1 MIRDTED
8 LKALLGVPYTEEQLD
23 AITAPL
29 EPAVIVAGAG
39 SGKTTVMAARVVWL
53 VGTGQVGP
61 HQVLG
66 LTFTN
71 KAAAEL
77 GERVRKAL
85 RKLEDEELDDP
96 DSDVEE
102 SVGEP
107 TVSTYHAYAD
117 RLIKEH
123 GLRLGLE
130 PSARL
135 LADATRYQLAVTA
148 VRGPKE
154 LRYFKGKVADLA
166 DKVLALDGELSE
178 HLVSPAELREH
189 EEAFIGQA
197 ESFRDPR
204 NGKAKRGYTDFLK
217 AAEIAKQRIELS
229 ELVERYRDLKLRRDL
244 IDFGD
249 QMVLGARLAEERPE
263 VGVIE
268 REKYKVVLLDEYQ
281 DTSVA
286 QRRMLVGLFG
296 GGHPVTAVGDP
307 CQSIYGWRGA
317 SVANLDDFPEHF
329 ARADGSR
336 SRGYALSENRRSGGH
351 LLEFAN
357 VVSEPL
363 RQKHTGVRQLRPSE
377 EKADKGWTRVGLLE
391 TAEDEVKWVARM
403 VADAHYR
410 GGIALREIAVLVR
423 KGNQIPPLYEE
434 MHAQGLPVE
443 VVGLSGLVHL
453 PEVADLIAMLDV
465 LDEPIANASL
475 VRLLTGPRWRIGP
488 RDLALLG
495 MRARE
500 LVRDPAEYADRAG
513 RDRLA
518 EAVAGSDPTE
528 VVSLSDAMA
537 DPGTDLPFSEE
548 ARIRFARFASEIRI
562 LRRRLSEP
570 VLDVLHRVISVT
582 GLDVEV
588 AASPKLVAQRS
599 AETLAAFLGRA
610 ADFQDLEGDQSV
622 TAFRAYLKAAERHER
637 GIDASLPSQGDS
649 VKLLTMHKSK
659 GLEWDAVFVPHLAGA
674 GQKPRESWVGSGS
687 VLPYPLRGDAE
698 HLPRLDDAGNTAAFK
713 SFKEQAKEY
722 ESWEDLR
729 LEYVTVTR
737 PRYDLVASGH
747 WWGPTQKR
755 RRGPDTWLAGLHE
768 HCRDGHGEV
777 VVWTGEPEADAVNP
791 SLGAVEARW
800 PVLPDAEAAE
810 RRRVGAEMVMAALWR
825 RQAAGLAGRDQSGA
839 RDDFGELGPGSVEG
853 DSALGGRG
861 GDAATN
867 SVTTNSVT
875 TAVPQQH
882 AAAAAD
888 SAASVA
894 DVPGQRASGPGAAA
908 PDGTGPSGAG
918 RPGVEAHEA
927 AASAE
932 DRAAIASWDRD
943 LEALLEELRRGSSVQ
958 RQAPLPPS
966 MSASQLLRYRT
977 DPARFRRELA
987 RPMPQP
993 PAPSARLGTKFH
1005 AWIESLFGQQAL
1017 FEYEDLPGA
1026 ADEDIADE
1034 VDLKELQDAF
1044 LRTPWADSVP
1054 AAVEQPFQVVLAGR
1068 VVRGR
1073 IDAVY
1078 KTSDG
1083 WEVVDWKTSRSHDA
1097 DPVQLAVYRLAWAE
1111 MRGVAVE
1118 SVSAAFVYVR
1128 DGQTVRP
1135 GGLPGRDE
1143 LEELFAEG

>member
-1 MIRDTED
+1 METDEAGLVYVVDFKTGKNVPTKNEAQEHPQLAVYQLVVREGAIQGVSNESGGAELVFLREGDAAGLPKTAEQDPSLEQPGQTPIEKKLANDGRAGPGRELRRVRRETVRYLRLPQVLPETARGKATPLIRDTED
-8 LKALLGVPYTEEQLD
+8 LKALLGVPYTEEQLE

-61 HQVLG
+61 HEVLG

-77 GERVRKAL
+77 ARAHPQSSAEAGRRRTRHCADGSFAAGDHDL
-85 RKLEDEELDDP
+85 T
-96 DSDVEE
+96 E

-178 HLVSPAELREH
+178 HLVSPEGLRAH
-189 EEAFIGQA
+189 EEAFIGRA
-197 ESFRDPR
+197 ESFRDPKS
-204 NGKAKRGYTDFLK
+204 GKAKRGYTDFLK
-217 AAEIAKQRIELS
+217 AAEIARQRVELS
-229 ELVERYRDLKLRRDL
+229 ELVERYRELKARRDL

-263 VGVIE
+263 VGAIE
-268 REKYKVVLLDEYQ
+268 REKFKVVLLDEYQ

-286 QRRMLVGLFG
+286 QRRMLVGLFGSSLAGGPHEHSG

-317 SVANLDDFPEHF
+317 SVANLDDFPDHF
-329 ARADGSR
+329 AKADGAR

-357 VVSEPL
+357 VVSDPL
-363 RQKHTGVRQLRPSE
+363 RQRHAGVRQLRPSA
-377 EKADKGWTRVGLLE
+377 EKADQGWTRVGLTE
-391 TAEDEVKWVARM
+391 TAEDEVRWVARM

-410 GGIALREIAVLVR
+410 GGVPLREIAVLVR

-453 PEVADLIAMLDV
+453 PEVADLIAMLEV
-465 LDEPIANASL
+465 LRRADRQ
-475 VRLLTGPRWRIGP
+475 RLAGAPADRPALADRRARPGAAGRCAPGSSCGTRPSTPTGPAATGWPRRSPAPTRPRWCRCP
-488 RDLALLG
+488 TPW
-495 MRARE
+495 
-500 LVRDPAEYADRAG
+500 RDPG
-513 RDRLA
+513 
-518 EAVAGSDPTE
+518 P
-528 VVSLSDAMA
+528 
-537 DPGTDLPFSEE
+537 DLPFSEA
-548 ARIRFARFASEIRI
+548 ARVRFARFASEIRI

-599 AETLAAFLGRA
+599 SETLAAFLVRA

-659 GLEWDAVFVPHLAGA
+659 GLEWDAVFVPHLSGA
-674 GQKPRESWVGSGS
+674 GQKPRESWIGSGA

-698 HLPRLDDAGNTAAFK
+698 HLPVLDDAGNTAAFK

-737 PRYDLVASGH
+737 PRYYLTASGH

-755 RRGPDTWLAGLHE
+755 RRGPDTWLTGLFE
-768 HCRDGHGEV
+768 HCQDGHGEIV
-777 VVWTGEPEADAVNP
+777 AWAAEPDPDAVNP
-791 SLGAVEARW
+791 SLGATEAHW

-810 RRRVGAEMVMAALWR
+810 RRRIGAEMVVTALRR
-825 RQAAGLAGRDQSGA
+825 RQAEVFGEPIGAAPASEEPQAAEQPDAGAGEGALARSGA
-839 RDDFGELGPGSVEG
+839 LEPVPFFDENGEPMTDLLPAQRSPRDVG
-853 DSALGGRG
+853 
-861 GDAATN
+861 
-867 SVTTNSVT
+867 
-875 TAVPQQH
+875 
-882 AAAAAD
+882 
-888 SAASVA
+888 
-894 DVPGQRASGPGAAA
+894 
-908 PDGTGPSGAG
+908 
-918 RPGVEAHEA
+918 
-927 AASAE
+927 
-932 DRAAIASWDRD
+932 
-943 LEALLEELRRGSSVQ
+943 
-958 RQAPLPPS
+958 
-966 MSASQLLRYRT
+966 
-977 DPARFRRELA
+977 
-987 RPMPQP
+987 
-993 PAPSARLGTKFH
+993 
-1005 AWIESLFGQQAL
+1005 
-1017 FEYEDLPGA
+1017 
-1026 ADEDIADE
+1026 
-1034 VDLKELQDAF
+1034 
-1044 LRTPWADSVP
+1044 
-1054 AAVEQPFQVVLAGR
+1054 
-1068 VVRGR
+1068 
-1073 IDAVY
+1073 
-1078 KTSDG
+1078 
-1083 WEVVDWKTSRSHDA
+1083 
-1097 DPVQLAVYRLAWAE
+1097 
-1111 MRGVAVE
+1111 
-1118 SVSAAFVYVR
+1118 
-1128 DGQTVRP
+1128 
-1135 GGLPGRDE
+1135 
-1143 LEELFAEG
+1143 

>member
-1 MIRDTED
+1 VIRDTED
-8 LKALLGVPYTEEQLD
+8 LKALLGVPYTEEQLE

-29 EPAVIVAGAG
+29 QPAVIVAGAG

-77 GERVRKAL
+77 SERIRKAL
-85 RKLEDEELDDP
+85 KKLEDEEVP
-96 DSDVEE
+96 EE
-102 SVGEP
+102 DAQEAENVGEP

-135 LADATRYQLAVTA
+135 LADATRYQLAVSA

-166 DKVLALDGELSE
+166 ERVLKLDGELSE
-178 HLVSPAELREH
+178 HLVSPDGLRAFDEEFIVSAERFKDLRT
-189 EEAFIGQA
+189 
-197 ESFRDPR
+197 
-204 NGKAKRGYTDFLK
+204 GKAQRGYTDLLK
-217 AAEIAKQRIELS
+217 AADVARMRIELS
-229 ELVERYRDLKLRRDL
+229 ELVDRYRDLKLKRDL

-268 REKYKVVLLDEYQ
+268 REKYRIVLLDEYQ

-296 GGHPVTAVGDP
+296 PGPDRDGVRGGSVGDVAAGLPSAPAGPSGLGHPVTAVGDP

-317 SVANLDDFPEHF
+317 SVANLDDFPRHF
-329 ARADGSR
+329 PKPDGTP
-336 SRGYALSENRRSGGH
+336 SRGYSLTENRRSGGR
-351 LLEFAN
+351 LLTFAN
-357 VVSEPL
+357 DMSAPL
-363 RQKHTGVRQLRPSE
+363 RQLHSGVRELRPSE
-377 EKADKGWTRVGLLE
+377 EKADKGWTRVGLLP
-391 TAEDEVKWVARM
+391 TAAEEVQWVARM
-403 VADAHYR
+403 AADAHFR
-410 GGIALREIAVLVR
+410 GGIAMREIAILVR
-423 KGNQIPPLYEE
+423 KGHQIPGLYDEL
-434 MHAQGLPVE
+434 HAQGLSVE
-443 VVGLSGLVHL
+443 VVGLSGLIHL

-500 LVRDPAEYADRAG
+500 LVRDPGEYANRAG

-518 EAVAGSDPTE
+518 EAVEGSDPTE

-537 DPGTDLPFSEE
+537 DPGTELPFSEE
-548 ARIRFARFASEIRI
+548 ARVRFARFAMEIRT
-562 LRRRLSEP
+562 LRRRLTEP
-570 VLDVLHRVISVT
+570 VLDVLHRVVAVT

-588 AASPKLVAQRS
+588 AASPKLVNARS
-599 AETLAAFLGRA
+599 SETLAAFLSRA
-610 ADFQDLEGDQSV
+610 ADFTDLEGDQST
-622 TAFRAYLKAAERHER
+622 TAFRAFLRAAERHER
-637 GIDASLPSQGDS
+637 GLDASLPSQGDS

-674 GQKPRESWVGSGS
+674 ADKARESWVGSAW

-698 HLPRLDDAGNTAAFK
+698 HLPVLSGEGKKSTFDAFK
-713 SFKEQAKEY
+713 ADAKEY

-737 PRYDLVASGH
+737 PRYHLVASGH

-755 RRGPDTWLAGLHE
+755 RRGPDTWLAGLHT
-768 HCRDGHGEV
+768 HCQDGHGEIIT
-777 VVWTGEPEADAVNP
+777 WAEEPLEDDTNP
-791 SLGAVEARW
+791 SLGAEEVRW

-810 RRRVGAEMVMAALWR
+810 LRRHGAELV
-825 RQAAGLAGRDQSGA
+825 LATLNRIRA
-839 RDDFGELGPGSVEG
+839 ERP
-853 DSALGGRG
+853 SA
-861 GDAATN
+861 
-867 SVTTNSVT
+867 
-875 TAVPQQH
+875 
-882 AAAAAD
+882 
-888 SAASVA
+888 
-894 DVPGQRASGPGAAA
+894 VPGQTAPEQTASGPAVPEQTARNRAYEQAVHEQAGSEQAAREQSVL
-908 PDGTGPSGAG
+908 D
-918 RPGVEAHEA
+918 
-927 AASAE
+927 
-932 DRAAIASWDRD
+932 SWDRD
-943 LEALLEELRRGSSVQ
+943 LDALLEELRRGNDIT
-958 RQAPLPPS
+958 RYAPLPAS
-966 MSASQLLRYRT
+966 MSASQLMQYHA
-977 DPARFRRELA
+977 DPTRFRRELA
-987 RPMPQP
+987 RPMPRR

-1026 ADEDIADE
+1026 ADEEIEDE
-1034 VDLKELQDAF
+1034 ADLKTLQDAF
-1044 LRTPWADSVP
+1044 LRTPWADTVP
-1054 AAVEQPFQVVLAGR
+1054 EAIEQPFQVLLGGR

-1078 KTSDG
+1078 RTPDG
-1083 WEVVDWKTSRSHDA
+1083 YEVVDWKTSRSHDA

-1111 MRGVAVE
+1111 MRGVPVE
-1118 SVSAAFVYVR
+1118 AVSAAFVYVR
-1128 DGQTVRP
+1128 DGEAVRP
-1135 GGLPGRDE
+1135 DVLPGR
-1143 LEELFAEG
+1143 EELDQLFGEV

>member
-8 LKALLGVPYTEEQLD
+8 LKALLGVPYTEEQLE

-77 GERVRKAL
+77 SERIRKAL

-96 DSDVEE
+96 DSYVLGDTYTEE

-107 TVSTYHAYAD
+107 SVSTYHAYAD

-178 HLVSPAELREH
+178 HLVTPEALREH
-189 EEAFIGQA
+189 EEAFIAQA
-197 ESFRDPR
+197 ESFRDPKT
-204 NGKAKRGYTDFLK
+204 GKAKRGYTDFLK
-217 AAEIAKQRIELS
+217 AAEIARQRIELS
-229 ELVERYRDLKLRRDL
+229 ELVERYRDLKVRRDL

-263 VGVIE
+263 VGAIE
-268 REKYKVVLLDEYQ
+268 REKFRVVLLDEYQ

-336 SRGYALSENRRSGGH
+336 SRGYALSENRRSGGR

-377 EKADKGWTRVGLLE
+377 EKADKGWTRVGLLT
-391 TAEDEVKWVARM
+391 TAEEEVKWVARM

-475 VRLLTGPRWRIGP
+475 VRLLTGPRWRIGA

-500 LVRDPAEYADRAG
+500 LVRDPTEYADRAG

-537 DPGTDLPFSEE
+537 DPGPDLPFSEQ

-588 AASPKLVAQRS
+588 AASQKLVAQRS
-599 AETLAAFLGRA
+599 AETLAAFLSRA

-674 GQKPRESWVGSGS
+674 GQKPRESWVGSGA

-698 HLPRLDDAGNTAAFK
+698 HLPVLDDAGNTAAFK
-713 SFKEQAKEY
+713 AFKEQAKEY

-737 PRYDLVASGH
+737 PRYYLTASGH

-755 RRGPDTWLAGLHE
+755 RRGPDTWLAALQE

-777 VVWTGEPEADAVNP
+777 VAWAEEPEADAVNP
-791 SLGAVEARW
+791 SLGAAEARW

-810 RRRVGAEMVMAALWR
+810 RRRIGAEMVMAALWR
-825 RQAAGLAGRDQSGA
+825 RQAAAVSD
-839 RDDFGELGPGSVEG
+839 
-853 DSALGGRG
+853 AL
-861 GDAATN
+861 
-867 SVTTNSVT
+867 
-875 TAVPQQH
+875 PQQ
-882 AAAAAD
+882 AEAGDDTAT
-888 SAASVA
+888 VE
-894 DVPGQRASGPGAAA
+894 VPGQRAAEQQATEQQATEQHAAE
-908 PDGTGPSGAG
+908 S
-918 RPGVEAHEA
+918 

-943 LEALLEELRRGSSVQ
+943 LEALLEELKRGSTVQ

-1044 LRTPWADSVP
+1044 LRTEWADSAPEV
-1054 AAVEQPFQVVLAGR
+1054 VEQPFQVVLAGR

-1078 KTSDG
+1078 KTPDG
-1083 WEVVDWKTSRSHDA
+1083 WEVVDWKTSRVHDA

-1111 MRGVAVE
+1111 LRGVALE
-1118 SVSAAFVYVR
+1118 AVSAAFVYVR

-1135 GGLPGRDE
+1135 AGLPGRDE
-1143 LEELFAEG
+1143 LEALFSEG

>member
-1 MIRDTED
+1 LIRDTED
-8 LKALLGVPYTEEQLD
+8 LKALLGVPYTEEQLE

-53 VGTGQVGP
+53 VGTGQVEP

-77 GERVRKAL
+77 AERIRKAL
-85 RKLEDEELDDP
+85 RKLEEEELDDP
-96 DSDVEE
+96 DSGAEE

-154 LRYFKGKVADLA
+154 LRFFKGKVADLA

-178 HLVSPAELREH
+178 HLVAPEALREH

-197 ESFRDPR
+197 ESFRDPKT
-204 NGKAKRGYTDFLK
+204 GKAKRGYTDFLK
-217 AAEIAKQRIELS
+217 AAEVARQRVELS
-229 ELVERYRDLKLRRDL
+229 ELVGRYRELKVRRDL

-268 REKYKVVLLDEYQ
+268 REKFRVVLLDEYQ

-329 ARADGSR
+329 AREDGTR

-357 VVSEPL
+357 VVSDPL
-363 RQKHTGVRQLRPSE
+363 RQRHTGVRQLRPSA
-377 EKADKGWTRVGLLE
+377 EKADMGWTRVGLTE
-391 TAEDEVKWVARM
+391 TAEDEVKLLARM

-475 VRLLTGPRWRIGP
+475 VRLLTGPRWRIGA

-537 DPGTDLPFSEE
+537 DPGPDLAFSED
-548 ARIRFARFASEIRI
+548 ARVRFARFASEIRI

-599 AETLAAFLGRA
+599 SETLAAFLSRA

-674 GQKPRESWVGSGS
+674 AQKPRESWIGSGA

-698 HLPRLDDAGNTAAFK
+698 HLPSLDDAGNTSAFK

-737 PRYDLVASGH
+737 PRYYLTASGH

-755 RRGPDTWLAGLHE
+755 RRGPDTWLAGLYE
-768 HCRDGHGEV
+768 HCQDGHGEIV
-777 VVWTGEPEADAVNP
+777 EWAVEPDADSVNP
-791 SLGAVEARW
+791 SLGATEAHW

-810 RRRVGAEMVMAALWR
+810 RRRVGAEMVVAALR
-825 RQAAGLAGRDQSGA
+825 ERQAAAVAGLPAPR
-839 RDDFGELGPGSVEG
+839 
-853 DSALGGRG
+853 
-861 GDAATN
+861 AAE
-867 SVTTNSVT
+867 
-875 TAVPQQH
+875 PEDG
-882 AAAAAD
+882 AAD
-888 SAASVA
+888 SATDPSADPDFTDSIDSADSTADASSA
-894 DVPGQRASGPGAAA
+894 N
-908 PDGTGPSGAG
+908 T
-918 RPGVEAHEA
+918 
-927 AASAE
+927 AE

-943 LEALLEELRRGSSVQ
+943 LEALLEELKRGDSIQ
-958 RQAPLPPS
+958 RYAPLPSS
-966 MSASQLLRYRT
+966 MSASQLLRYRS
-977 DPARFRRELA
+977 DPSRFRRELA

-1026 ADEDIADE
+1026 ADEEIADE
-1034 VDLKELQDAF
+1034 VDLKELQEAF
-1044 LRTPWADSVP
+1044 LRTPWANSVP
-1054 AAVEQPFQVVLAGR
+1054 VAVEQPFQVVLAGR

-1078 KTSDG
+1078 QNADG

-1097 DPVQLAVYRLAWAE
+1097 DPIQLAVYRLAWAE
-1111 MRGVAVE
+1111 MRGVPLSA
-1118 SVSAAFVYVR
+1118 VSAAFVYVR
-1128 DGQTVRP
+1128 DGGTVRP
-1135 GGLPGRDE
+1135 ADLPDRDE
-1143 LEELFAEG
+1143 LEELFADS

>member
-8 LKALLGVPYTEEQLD
+8 LKALLGVPYTEEQLE

-77 GERVRKAL
+77 AERIRKAL
-85 RKLEDEELDDP
+85 RKLEDEELDNP
-96 DSDVEE
+96 DSDIEE

-178 HLVSPAELREH
+178 HLVTPEQLREH

-217 AAEIAKQRIELS
+217 AAEVARQRIELS
-229 ELVERYRDLKLRRDL
+229 ELVERYRDLKVRRDL

-263 VGVIE
+263 VGAIE
-268 REKYKVVLLDEYQ
+268 REKFRVVLLDEYQ

-317 SVANLDDFPEHF
+317 SVANLDDFPDHF
-329 ARADGSR
+329 ARADGER

-357 VVSEPL
+357 VVSDPL
-363 RQKHTGVRQLRPSE
+363 RQRHTGVRQLRPSE
-377 EKADKGWTRVGLLE
+377 EKANQGWTRVGLTE

-434 MHAQGLPVE
+434 MHAQGLAVE

-475 VRLLTGPRWRIGP
+475 VRLLTGPRWRIGA

-500 LVRDPAEYADRAG
+500 LVRDPTEYADRAG

-537 DPGTDLPFSEE
+537 DPGTDLPFSEA
-548 ARIRFARFASEIRI
+548 ARVRFARFASEVRI

-674 GQKPRESWVGSGS
+674 AQKPRESWIGSGA

-698 HLPRLDDAGNTAAFK
+698 HLPSLDDAGNTAAFK

-737 PRYDLVASGH
+737 PRYHLIASGH

-755 RRGPDTWLAGLHE
+755 RRGPDTWLTGLFE
-768 HCRDGHGEV
+768 HCQEGHGEIV
-777 VVWTGEPEADAVNP
+777 AWAAEPDPDAVNP
-791 SLGAVEARW
+791 SLGATEAHW

-825 RQAAGLAGRDQSGA
+825 RQAAVYGEPMETASTDTASMGTAPTETAPS
-839 RDDFGELGPGSVEG
+839 DDMPSDADEPNFDEPDFEEPDFEEPEYEEPGSDGSADQPVAEEPQVEEET
-853 DSALGGRG
+853 
-861 GDAATN
+861 AA
-867 SVTTNSVT
+867 
-875 TAVPQQH
+875 
-882 AAAAAD
+882 
-888 SAASVA
+888 
-894 DVPGQRASGPGAAA
+894 VPGQRAAEQPAEPHPVDAETAA
-908 PDGTGPSGAG
+908 T
-918 RPGVEAHEA
+918 
-927 AASAE
+927 AE

-943 LEALLEELRRGSSVQ
+943 LEALLEELKRGDSIQ
-958 RQAPLPPS
+958 RYAPLPSS
-966 MSASQLLRYRT
+966 MSASQLLRYRN
-977 DPARFRRELA
+977 DPSRFRRELA

-993 PAPSARLGTKFH
+993 PQPSARLGTKFH

-1026 ADEDIADE
+1026 ADEEIADE
-1034 VDLKELQDAF
+1034 VDLKELQEAF

-1054 AAVEQPFQVVLAGR
+1054 TAVEQPFQVVLAGR

-1078 KTSDG
+1078 KTADG

-1111 MRGVAVE
+1111 MRGVPLSA
-1118 SVSAAFVYVR
+1118 VSAAFVYVR

-1135 GGLPGRDE
+1135 TGLAEREE
-1143 LEELFAEG
+1143 LEELFGDG

>member
-8 LKALLGVPYTEEQLD
+8 LKALLGVPYTEEQLE

-77 GERVRKAL
+77 AERIRKAL
-85 RKLEDEELDDP
+85 RKLEDEELDTVFDGSFVAG
-96 DSDVEE
+96 DAAADIEE

-154 LRYFKGKVADLA
+154 LKYFKGKVADLA

-229 ELVERYRDLKLRRDL
+229 QLVERYRDLKLRRDL

-263 VGVIE
+263 VGTIE
-268 REKYKVVLLDEYQ
+268 REKFRVVLLDEYQ

-329 ARADGSR
+329 ALADGTR
-336 SRGYALSENRRSGGH
+336 SRGYALTENRRSGGR

-357 VVSEPL
+357 GMSAPL
-363 RQKHTGVRQLRPSE
+363 RELHTGVRQLRPSA

-410 GGIALREIAVLVR
+410 GGVALREIAVLVR

-500 LVRDPAEYADRAG
+500 LVRDPAEYASREG

-528 VVSLSDAMA
+528 VVSLSDALA
-537 DPGTDLPFSEE
+537 DPGPDLPFSQD
-548 ARIRFARFASEIRI
+548 ARIRFARFAAEIRI

-599 AETLAAFLGRA
+599 AETLAAFLSRA

-674 GQKPRESWVGSGS
+674 GQKPRESWIGSGA

-713 SFKEQAKEY
+713 AFKEQAKEY

-737 PRYDLVASGH
+737 PRYYLTASGH

-755 RRGPDTWLAGLHE
+755 RRGPDAWLAALHE

-777 VVWTGEPEADAVNP
+777 VDWAGEPEADAVNP
-791 SLGAVEARW
+791 SLGATEARW
-800 PVLPDAEAAE
+800 PVLPDTEAAE
-810 RRRVGAEMVMAALWR
+810 LRRLGAEMVVAALAR
-825 RQAAGLAGRDQSGA
+825 RRAANQAAVD
-839 RDDFGELGPGSVEG
+839 
-853 DSALGGRG
+853 
-861 GDAATN
+861 
-867 SVTTNSVT
+867 
-875 TAVPQQH
+875 H
-882 AAAAAD
+882 AARETFAAD
-888 SAASVA
+888 GSATDRTTDLFDADERTA
-894 DVPGQRASGPGAAA
+894 DVPSQRAPRRRMPEPPS
-908 PDGTGPSGAG
+908 PDA
-918 RPGVEAHEA
+918 E

-943 LEALLEELRRGSSVQ
+943 LEALLEELRRGSAVQ
-958 RQAPLPPS
+958 RYAPLPPS
-966 MSASQLLRYRT
+966 MSASQLLRYRA
-977 DPARFRRELA
+977 DPSRFRRELA

-993 PAPSARLGTKFH
+993 PQPSARLGTKFH

-1034 VDLKELQDAF
+1034 VDLKALQDAF
-1044 LRTPWADSVP
+1044 LRSPWADSVP

-1078 KTSDG
+1078 KTAEG
-1083 WEVVDWKTSRSHDA
+1083 WEVVDWKTSRVHDA

-1111 MRGVAVE
+1111 MREVALE
-1118 SVSAAFVYVR
+1118 AVSAAFVYVR
-1128 DGQTVRP
+1128 DDETVRP
-1135 GGLPGRDE
+1135 MDLPGRAE
-1143 LEELFAEG
+1143 LEELFGDG

>member
-8 LKALLGVPYTEEQLD
+8 LKALLGVPYTEEQLE

-77 GERVRKAL
+77 AERIRKAL

-96 DSDVEE
+96 DTDAEE

-154 LRYFKGKVADLA
+154 LKYFKGKVADLA

-217 AAEIAKQRIELS
+217 AAEVAKQRIELS

-263 VGVIE
+263 VGAIE
-268 REKYKVVLLDEYQ
+268 REKFKVVLLDEYQ

-336 SRGYALSENRRSGGH
+336 SRGYALTENRRSGGR

-363 RQKHTGVRQLRPSE
+363 RQKHTGVRRLRPSE

-528 VVSLSDAMA
+528 VVSLSDALA
-537 DPGTDLPFSEE
+537 DPGPDLPFSEE
-548 ARIRFARFASEIRI
+548 ARIRFARFAAEIRI

-599 AETLAAFLGRA
+599 AETLSAFLGRA

-674 GQKPRESWVGSGS
+674 GQKPRESWVGSGA

-713 SFKEQAKEY
+713 AFKEQAKEY

-755 RRGPDTWLAGLHE
+755 RRGPDTWLAALRE
-768 HCRDGHGEV
+768 HCQEGHGEV
-777 VVWTGEPEADAVNP
+777 VAWAAEPDAEAVNP

-810 RRRVGAEMVMAALWR
+810 RRRIGAEMVVAALWK
-825 RQAAGLAGRDQSGA
+825 RQAASVPQQADGA
-839 RDDFGELGPGSVEG
+839 T
-853 DSALGGRG
+853 
-861 GDAATN
+861 GDAADSGTAGGVPVPAAAPGGTGGIG
-867 SVTTNSVT
+867 STDGSDRTGAPGDAGTATSGLAEVT
-875 TAVPQQH
+875 AAD
-882 AAAAAD
+882 AAAASTD
-888 SAASVA
+888 VSVGL
-894 DVPGQRASGPGAAA
+894 PGQRPAEHA
-908 PDGTGPSGAG
+908 
-918 RPGVEAHEA
+918 E

-943 LEALLEELRRGSSVQ
+943 LEALLEELKRGSSIQ
-958 RQAPLPPS
+958 RQAPLPSS

-1083 WEVVDWKTSRSHDA
+1083 WEVVDWKTSRAHDA

-1111 MRGVAVE
+1111 MRGVALE

-1135 GGLPGRDE
+1135 AGLPGREE

>member
-8 LKALLGVPYTEEQLD
+8 LKALLGVPYTEEQLE

-77 GERVRKAL
+77 AERIRKAL
-85 RKLEDEELDDP
+85 RKLEDEELEDP

-154 LRYFKGKVADLA
+154 LKYFKGKVADLA

-178 HLVSPAELREH
+178 HLVSPAGLRDH

-217 AAEIAKQRIELS
+217 AAEVARQRIELS

-268 REKYKVVLLDEYQ
+268 REKFKVVLLDEYQ

-329 ARADGSR
+329 ARADGTR
-336 SRGYALSENRRSGGH
+336 ARGYALTENRRSGGR

-377 EKADKGWTRVGLLE
+377 EKADKGWTRIGLLE

-423 KGNQIPPLYEE
+423 KGNHIPPLYEE

-537 DPGTDLPFSEE
+537 DPGPDLPFSEE
-548 ARIRFARFASEIRI
+548 ARIRFARFAAEIRI

-599 AETLAAFLGRA
+599 AETLGAFLARA

-674 GQKPRESWVGSGS
+674 GQKPRESWIGSGA

-698 HLPRLDDAGNTAAFK
+698 HLPVLDDAGNTAAFK
-713 SFKEQAKEY
+713 AFKEQAKEY

-755 RRGPDTWLAGLHE
+755 RRGPDSWLAALRE
-768 HCRDGHGEV
+768 HCQEGHGEV
-777 VVWTGEPEADAVNP
+777 VTWADEPDLDAVNP
-791 SLGAVEARW
+791 SLGAIEARG

-810 RRRVGAEMVMAALWR
+810 RRRIGAEMVMAALWR
-825 RQAAGLAGRDQSGA
+825 RQAAGVPHQ
-839 RDDFGELGPGSVEG
+839 P
-853 DSALGGRG
+853 DSAE
-861 GDAATN
+861 AAE
-867 SVTTNSVT
+867 
-875 TAVPQQH
+875 
-882 AAAAAD
+882 AAQSPGHTEGIGAPD
-888 SAASVA
+888 A
-894 DVPGQRASGPGAAA
+894 DVPGQRAAELP
-908 PDGTGPSGAG
+908 
-918 RPGVEAHEA
+918 
-927 AASAE
+927 AASSE

-943 LEALLEELRRGSSVQ
+943 LEALLEELKRGSAIQ
-958 RQAPLPPS
+958 RYAPLPPS

-1054 AAVEQPFQVVLAGR
+1054 AVVEQPFQVILAGR

-1078 KTSDG
+1078 KTTDG
-1083 WEVVDWKTSRSHDA
+1083 WEVVDWTTSRVHDA
-1097 DPVQLAVYRLAWAE
+1097 DPVQLAVYRL
-1111 MRGVAVE
+1111 
-1118 SVSAAFVYVR
+1118 
-1128 DGQTVRP
+1128 
-1135 GGLPGRDE
+1135 
-1143 LEELFAEG
+1143 

>member
-8 LKALLGVPYTEEQLD
+8 LKALLGVPYTEEQLE

-53 VGTGQVGP
+53 VGTGQVAP

-77 GERVRKAL
+77 AERIRRAL
-85 RKLEDEELDDP
+85 KKLEAEDQVWEEDADEN
-96 DSDVEE
+96 
-102 SVGEP
+102 VGEP

-135 LADATRYQLAVTA
+135 LADATRYQLAVSA

-154 LRYFKGKVADLA
+154 LKYFKGKVADLA

-178 HLVSPAELREH
+178 HLVSPEELRAYDHQFVE
-189 EEAFIGQA
+189 IA
-197 ESFRDPR
+197 EQFRDPKT
-204 NGKAKRGYTDFLK
+204 GKAKRGYTDLLN
-217 AAEIAKQRIELS
+217 AASIARQRIELA
-229 ELVERYRDLKLRRDL
+229 ELVDRYRAAKLKRDL

-268 REKYKVVLLDEYQ
+268 REKYGIVLLDEYQ

-296 GGHPVTAVGDP
+296 PSPSGGPHGYSGGGHSVTAVGDP

-317 SVANLDDFPEHF
+317 SVANLDDFPDHF
-329 ARADGSR
+329 PRADGER
-336 SRGYALSENRRSGGH
+336 SRGYALTENRRSGGR

-357 VVSEPL
+357 EMSEPL
-363 RQKHTGVRQLRPSE
+363 RRLHTGVRELRPSA
-377 EKADKGWTRVGLLE
+377 EKADKGWTRVGLLD
-391 TAEDEVKWVARM
+391 TYDAEVKWLARM

-410 GGIALREIAVLVR
+410 GGIALKEIAVLVR
-423 KGNQIPPLYEE
+423 KGHQIPALYEE
-434 MHAQGLPVE
+434 LHAQGVAVE
-443 VVGLSGLVHL
+443 VVGLSGLIHL

-475 VRLLTGPRWRIGP
+475 VRLLTGPRWRIGA

-500 LVRDPAEYADRAG
+500 LVRDPSDMARGG

-537 DPGTDLPFSEE
+537 DPGTDLPFSDE
-548 ARIRFARFASEIRI
+548 ARARFGRFASEIRM

-570 VLDVLHRVISVT
+570 VLDVLHRVVAAT

-588 AASPKLVAQRS
+588 AASPKLVGARS
-599 AETLAAFLGRA
+599 AETLAAFLSRA
-610 ADFQDLEGDQSV
+610 ADFTDLEGDQST
-622 TAFRAYLKAAERHER
+622 TAFRAYLRAAERHER

-659 GLEWDAVFVPHLAGA
+659 GLEWDAVFVPHLAGPA
-674 GQKPRESWVGSGS
+674 AKPRESWVGSGS
-687 VLPYPLRGDAE
+687 VLPYALRGDAE
-698 HLPRLDDAGNTAAFK
+698 HLPRLGTEYNTAAFK
-713 SFKEQAKEY
+713 AFKAEAKEY

-755 RRGPDTWLAGLHE
+755 RRGADTWLAGLYE

-777 VVWTGEPEADAVNP
+777 VVWAEEPLEDATNP
-791 SLGAVEARW
+791 SLGSAEVHW
-800 PVLPDAEAAE
+800 PVPPDAEAAE
-810 RRRVGAEMVMAALWR
+810 LRRHGAEMVLTSLR
-825 RQAAGLAGRDQSGA
+825 RIRQATVSTA
-839 RDDFGELGPGSVEG
+839 
-853 DSALGGRG
+853 SA
-861 GDAATN
+861 A
-867 SVTTNSVT
+867 
-875 TAVPQQH
+875 

-888 SAASVA
+888 TADTASEEA
-894 DVPGQRASGPGAAA
+894 DHAAA
-908 PDGTGPSGAG
+908 PVPD
-918 RPGVEAHEA
+918 
-927 AASAE
+927 AE
-932 DRAAIASWDRD
+932 DRAVLESWDRD
-943 LEALLEELRRGSSVQ
+943 LEALLAELRRSRDVH
-958 RQAPLPPS
+958 RYAALPSS
-966 MSASQLLRYRT
+966 MSASQLLKYHA
-977 DPARFRRELA
+977 DPSGFRRSLA
-987 RPMPQP
+987 RPMPQAP
-993 PAPSARLGTKFH
+993 QPSARLGTKFH

-1017 FEYEDLPGA
+1017 FEFEDLPGA
-1026 ADEDIADE
+1026 ADEDITDE
-1034 VDLKELQDAF
+1034 ADLKALQDAF
-1044 LRTPWADSVP
+1044 LRTPFADRVP
-1054 AAVEQPFQVVLAGR
+1054 DTIEQPFQVVLGGR

-1078 KTSDG
+1078 REGDG
-1083 WEVVDWKTSRSHDA
+1083 YLVVDWKTNRSHNA
-1097 DPVQLAVYRLAWAE
+1097 DPIQLAVYRLAWAE
-1111 MRGVAVE
+1111 MQNVDVE
-1118 SVSAAFVYVR
+1118 SVSAAFVYIR
-1128 DGQTVRP
+1128 DGEIVRP
-1135 GGLPGRDE
+1135 TDLPGREE
-1143 LEELFAEG
+1143 LELAFTDA

>member
-1 MIRDTED
+1 LIRDTED
-8 LKALLGVPYTEEQLD
+8 LKALLGVPYTEEQLE

-53 VGTGQVGP
+53 VGTGQVAP

-77 GERVRKAL
+77 SERIRKAL

-96 DSDVEE
+96 DADVEE

-154 LRYFKGKVADLA
+154 LKYFKGKVADLA

-178 HLVSPAELREH
+178 HLVAPAELREH

-229 ELVERYRDLKLRRDL
+229 ELVERYRDLKARRDL

-268 REKYKVVLLDEYQ
+268 REKFRVVLLDEYQ
-281 DTSVA
+281 DTSVT

-317 SVANLDDFPEHF
+317 SVANLDDFPDHF
-329 ARADGSR
+329 AKADGSR
-336 SRGYALSENRRSGGH
+336 ARGYALTENRRSGGR

-357 VVSEPL
+357 VVSDPL
-363 RQKHTGVRQLRPSE
+363 RQKHSGVRQLRPSA
-377 EKADKGWTRVGLLE
+377 EKADKGWTRIGLVE

-453 PEVADLIAMLDV
+453 PEVADLISMLDV

-475 VRLLTGPRWRIGP
+475 VRLLTGPRWRIGA

-500 LVRDPAEYADRAG
+500 LVRDPAEYANSAA

-537 DPGTDLPFSEE
+537 DPGPDLPFSEE

-599 AETLAAFLGRA
+599 AETLAAFLSRA

-674 GQKPRESWVGSGS
+674 GQKPRESWIGSGA

-755 RRGPDTWLAGLHE
+755 RRGPDTWLSALRE
-768 HCRDGHGEV
+768 HCQDGHGEV
-777 VVWTGEPEADAVNP
+777 VTWAEEPDQDAVNP
-791 SLGAVEARW
+791 SLGAAEARW

-810 RRRVGAEMVMAALWR
+810 RRRVGAELVMGALWR
-825 RQAAGLAGRDQSGA
+825 RLAATLGAPRPEEPQEIPRRGDGVAADADASVPGPATAGSQGAVAEPIPPADAAG
-839 RDDFGELGPGSVEG
+839 EP
-853 DSALGGRG
+853 
-861 GDAATN
+861 
-867 SVTTNSVT
+867 
-875 TAVPQQH
+875 
-882 AAAAAD
+882 
-888 SAASVA
+888 VA
-894 DVPGQRASGPGAAA
+894 DLPGQRGPEQPAADQA
-908 PDGTGPSGAG
+908 ERADRADPADPADHSDHSDH
-918 RPGVEAHEA
+918 PELA
-927 AASAE
+927 AAE
-932 DRAAIASWDRD
+932 DRAAVASWDRD
-943 LEALLEELRRGSSVQ
+943 LEALLEELKRGDAIQ
-958 RQAPLPPS
+958 RYAPLPPS
-966 MSASQLLRYRT
+966 MSASQLLSYRR
-977 DPARFRRELA
+977 DPSRFRRELA

-1078 KTSDG
+1078 KTTDG

-1111 MRGVAVE
+1111 MRGVPLGA
-1118 SVSAAFVYVR
+1118 VSAAFVYVR
-1128 DGQTVRP
+1128 DGHTVRP
-1135 GGLPGRDE
+1135 ADLPGREE
-1143 LEELFAEG
+1143 LEELFADG

>member
-1 MIRDTED
+1 LIRDTED

-77 GERVRKAL
+77 SERIRKAL
-85 RKLEDEELDDP
+85 RKLEDEEHDDP
-96 DSDVEE
+96 DSEFDE

-135 LADATRYQLAVTA
+135 LADATRYQLAVAA

-166 DKVLALDGELSE
+166 DRVLALDGELSE
-178 HLVSPAELREH
+178 HLVTPEQLREH

-217 AAEIAKQRIELS
+217 AAEIARQRVELS
-229 ELVERYRDLKLRRDL
+229 ELVERYRDLKVRRDL

-263 VGVIE
+263 VGAIE
-268 REKYKVVLLDEYQ
+268 REKFKVVLLDEYQ

-296 GGHPVTAVGDP
+296 SSLAGGPHEHSGAGHPVTAVGDP

-329 ARADGSR
+329 AKLDGTR

-357 VVSEPL
+357 VVSDPL
-363 RQKHTGVRQLRPSE
+363 RQRHTGVRQLRPSE
-377 EKADKGWTRVGLLE
+377 EKADQGWTRVGLTE
-391 TAEDEVKWVARM
+391 TAEDEVRWVARM

-475 VRLLTGPRWRIGP
+475 VRLLTGPRWRIGA

-500 LVRDPAEYADRAG
+500 LVRDPADYADRAG

-537 DPGTDLPFSEE
+537 DPGSDLPFSEE
-548 ARIRFARFASEIRI
+548 ARVRFARFASEVRI

-659 GLEWDAVFVPHLAGA
+659 GLEWDAVFVPHLAGPS
-674 GQKPRESWVGSGS
+674 QKPRESWIGSGA

-698 HLPRLDDAGNTAAFK
+698 HLPVLDDTGNTAAFK

-737 PRYDLVASGH
+737 PRYYLTASGH
-747 WWGPTQKR
+747 WWGPTQKK
-755 RRGPDTWLAGLHE
+755 RRGPDTWLTGLYE
-768 HCRDGHGEV
+768 HCQDGHGEIV
-777 VVWTGEPEADAVNP
+777 AWAAEPDPDAVNP
-791 SLGAVEARW
+791 SIGATEAHW
-800 PVLPDAEAAE
+800 PVLPDAEAGE
-810 RRRVGAEMVMAALWR
+810 RRRIGAELVIAALHR
-825 RQAAGLAGRDQSGA
+825 RQAEA
-839 RDDFGELGPGSVEG
+839 FGEQIGIEPDSEEPQAAEQPADGVGAG
-853 DSALGGRG
+853 DVTAAHGVDAPPALFDESGEPLADLLPAQRTAEEPAEPHAI
-861 GDAATN
+861 DAEHAAT
-867 SVTTNSVT
+867 
-875 TAVPQQH
+875 
-882 AAAAAD
+882 
-888 SAASVA
+888 
-894 DVPGQRASGPGAAA
+894 
-908 PDGTGPSGAG
+908 
-918 RPGVEAHEA
+918 
-927 AASAE
+927 AE
-932 DRAAIASWDRD
+932 DRTAIASWDRD
-943 LEALLEELRRGSSVQ
+943 LEALLEELKRGDAIQ
-958 RQAPLPPS
+958 RYAPLPSS
-966 MSASQLLRYRT
+966 MSASQLLRYRN
-977 DPARFRRELA
+977 DPSRFRRELA

-1034 VDLKELQDAF
+1034 VDLKELQDSF
-1044 LRTPWADSVP
+1044 LRTPWAESMP
-1054 AAVEQPFQVVLAGR
+1054 EAVEQPFQVVLAGR

-1078 KTSDG
+1078 KTPGG
-1083 WEVVDWKTSRSHDA
+1083 WEVVDWKTSRLHDA
-1097 DPVQLAVYRLAWAE
+1097 DSIQLAIYRLAWAE
-1111 MRGVAVE
+1111 MRGVPLSA
-1118 SVSAAFVYVR
+1118 VSAAFVYVR
-1128 DGQTVRP
+1128 GGETVRP
-1135 GGLPGRDE
+1135 ADLPGREE
-1143 LEELFAEG
+1143 LEELFGDG